1 LPAGVPGA
9 AGESGQCQLL
19 SIGLRSR
26 SGRLSPLPE
35 TAPFSPAWQGTR
47 TTVARAL
54 RLIDGGA
61 LDHGSVEA
69 LAARLGIGPRHLDRL
84 FQRHLAASPIQ
95 VAQTIRVQRAKRL
108 LDTTD
113 WPMTAIALQA
123 GFGSLRRFNAAFAAI
138 YRRPPSDVRRRGPA
152 DRRSA

>member
-1 LPAGVPGA
+1 MVHPAG
-9 AGESGQCQLL
+9 
-19 SIGLRSR
+19 IRLRIT
-26 SGRLSPLPE
+26 GRV
-35 TAPFSPAWQGTR
+35 QGVGYR
-47 TTVARAL
+47 AFVEDRARAS
-54 RLIDGGA
+54 RLEGWVRNRRD
-61 LDHGSVEA
+61 GSVEA
-69 LAARLGIGPRHLDRL
+69 LATRLGIGPRHLDRL
-84 FQRHLAASPIQ
+84 FQRRLAASPVQ

-138 YRRPPSDVRRRGPA
+138 YRRPPSDVRRRGTA